1 MYEKIGISNKIV
13 ELAKKTE
20 SEIQNEFKQ
29 VEEICEYNS
38 LKVLKA
44 FQKYNISDMHFNST
58 TGYGYGDI
66 GRDTIEKVFADIFN
80 VEDSLVRTQF
90 ISGTHALTVA
100 LFAYLRPMIHF

>member
-90 ISGTHALTVA
+90 ISG
-100 LFAYLRPMIHF
+100 I